1 MTPTLRLKVP
11 SPADDPSA
19 AVQNLAAAM
28 RQGRFLAHAAFSE
41 DNARARR
48 LSLASR
54 TYDRATLSDWLGES
68 FSGKDAARQGAQAGA
83 HAVALSPTEAQS
95 ENLKAAASDASLF
108 VLTGQQPG
116 LLGGPLLAYLKA
128 LSAVAMAKQQS
139 AVLGVPVIPIFWVAG
154 DDSDLAEANAAEFLW
169 ESQAQGGSGLSCHPL
184 HLPFEAPHRKLP
196 VGDRPITAA
205 ADAALRTGMPE
216 TWPAALREAIAEAY
230 APSSAR
236 LGDGGNTS
244 VTGTLVTGF
253 LALMQKALG
262 HTGLLF
268 VDANSPRLRRLT
280 QKPLS
285 DVIGRSQEFFDALAR
300 GEQAL
305 FRTLGLKPQVVL
317 PPGALP
323 GFARQN
329 GERMRLYATE
339 KATSQAGAG
348 VGVGVDVEL
357 QHDALT
363 RMVVTESVLPVLG
376 HVLGPAEMRYAA
388 QLAQVFARFTGGM
401 PLLHPRQSALLV
413 PEAVAAVLD
422 AHGMAAEQWPGLT
435 PSAWRAHLRQRVWRQ
450 SDASLNPPT
459 AWFAGWRD
467 QAGAWLARHMPAGE
481 KAGGTGGRGG
491 SSDGDNGGGK
501 PSTPLE
507 AFERS
512 LRGDLLRLERT
523 AQEALARRLSP
534 YRDATRLLRPLAC
547 GAGQERHLNLMSVW
561 AALGDEGMRG
571 LEAGLDPLFTGT
583 QIFTFGTP
591 DGDKGEEGDDS
602 NNERHAAPRDHG
614 KT

>member
-1 MTPTLRLKVP
+1 
-11 SPADDPSA
+11 
-19 AVQNLAAAM
+19 M
-28 RQGRFLAHAAFSE
+28 RQGRFLAHATFTE

-48 LSLASR
+48 LDLASR
-54 TYDRATLSDWLGES
+54 TYDRATLLAWLGES
-68 FSGKDAARQGAQAGA
+68 FSGEGAAREGAQA
-83 HAVALSPTEAQS
+83 VARSPTVAQS
-95 ENLKAAASDASLF
+95 KNLKAAASNASLF

-139 AVLGVPVIPIFWVAG
+139 AALGVPVIPVFWVAG

-169 ESQAQGGSGLSCHPL
+169 ESQAQGEAGLPCHPL
-184 HLPFEAPHRKLP
+184 HLPFEAPHRMLP
-196 VGDRPITAA
+196 VGDRPITASA
-205 ADAALRTGMPE
+205 HATLQAGMPGI
-216 TWPAALREAIAEAY
+216 WPAALREAIAAAY
-230 APSSAR
+230 APSSAS
-236 LGDGGNTS
+236 LGDGCGGGTPAGGNTS

-268 VDANSPRLRRLT
+268 VDANSPRLRRPT
-280 QKPLS
+280 QKPLR
-285 DVIGRSQEFFDALAR
+285 DMIGRAPEFFDALAR

-305 FRTLGLKPQVVL
+305 FRALGLKPQVVL

-329 GERMRLYATE
+329 GERTRLYAHE
-339 KATSQAGAG
+339 HAASQAGTGDFSAT
-348 VGVGVDVEL
+348 DL

-376 HVLGPAEMRYAA
+376 HILGPAEMRYAA
-388 QLAQVFARFTGGM
+388 QLAEVFARFTGGM

-459 AWFAGWRD
+459 AWLAGWRD

-481 KAGGTGGRGG
+481 RVGGTGARGG
-491 SSDGDNGGGK
+491 SSDSDNSGGK
-501 PSTPLE
+501 TSPPLD
-507 AFERS
+507 AFERG
-512 LRGDLLRLERT
+512 LHGDLLRLERS

-561 AALGDEGMRG
+561 AALGDEGMRA
-571 LEAGLDPLFTGT
+571 LEAGLDPLFTGI
-583 QIFTFGTP
+583 QIFTFGTR
-591 DGDKGEEGDDS
+591 DGDKGQEGDDS
-602 NNERHAAPRDHG
+602 NNERHTAPPDHG
-614 KT
+614 RT